1 MNVSSSI
8 YHLNSNFLERRSDN
22 IINSK
27 LKLTPTVHSRAHDRE
42 CAIYRKAIDTLDKTL
57 AEIISECQDITKFT
71 GMKMNLNPMK
81 DTNNTDDT
89 DDNATNRTSNLQ
101 EESLDLLA
109 VATKDRDVAQKELNV
124 IKDRLERVSN
134 VLHYLG
140 MYISYNNI
148 YYYY

>member
-1 MNVSSSI
+1 
-8 YHLNSNFLERRSDN
+8 
-22 IINSK
+22 
-27 LKLTPTVHSRAHDRE
+27 
-42 CAIYRKAIDTLDKTL
+42 
-57 AEIISECQDITKFT
+57 
-71 GMKMNLNPMK
+71 MKMNLNPMK